1 MVQTKGFAPVSG
13 FTGAGPGHDDGVQRR
28 RGSILALV
36 LAGGEGGRL
45 GALTRERAKPALP
58 FGGVYRLIDFPLS
71 NCHHSRISDV
81 WVLQQYEAHSL
92 SEYLSNGRPW
102 DLDRTFGGLRVVQPY
117 LGDQESGWYEGNAD
131 AIQSNR
137 EAIERL
143 DPELVLTLSADAVYR
158 LDYAAVIDS
167 HLEAD
172 AELTMVTT
180 RVAPEE
186 ARRFGVVER
195 AGDGRAT
202 AFAYK
207 PEEPT
212 SDLVTTEVFVY
223 GARVLLD
230 TLGELAG
237 SEGARDF
244 GDGLLPALVDRG
256 RAWTFDL
263 DGYWRDVGTVDSYW
277 QTHMDL
283 LGPDPLL
290 RLDDRAW
297 PVLTR
302 PTLQP
307 PARITASAAVD
318 DSLLAAGAEV
328 AGTVERS
335 ILGFGASVAKG
346 ATVRDGVLLPNARV
360 AAGAT
365 VERAVVDEDF
375 CVETEVRGSGG
386 EIAVAAADDR
396 CRRLPRSAA
405 DRATVS

>member
-1 MVQTKGFAPVSG
+1 M
-13 FTGAGPGHDDGVQRR
+13 QRR

-117 LGDQESGWYEGNAD
+117 LGDEESGWYEGNAD

-137 EAIERL
+137 EAIERF

-195 AGDGRAT
+195 TGDGRAT

-207 PEEPT
+207 PQEPT

-223 GARVLLD
+223 GAQVLLD
-230 TLGELAG
+230 TLSDLAG
-237 SEGARDF
+237 SEGAHDF

-290 RLDDRAW
+290 RLNDRAW

-302 PTLQP
+302 PTLLP
-307 PARITASAAVD
+307 PARINASAAVD

-335 ILGFGASVAKG
+335 VLGFGATVEKG
-346 ATVRDGVLLPNARV
+346 ATVRDAVLLPNARV

-365 VERAVVDEDF
+365 VEWAVVDEEF
-375 CVETEVRGSGG
+375 CVKADIRGSGD
-386 EIAVAAADDR
+386 EVAVAAADDR
-396 CRRLPRSAA
+396 
-405 DRATVS
+405 